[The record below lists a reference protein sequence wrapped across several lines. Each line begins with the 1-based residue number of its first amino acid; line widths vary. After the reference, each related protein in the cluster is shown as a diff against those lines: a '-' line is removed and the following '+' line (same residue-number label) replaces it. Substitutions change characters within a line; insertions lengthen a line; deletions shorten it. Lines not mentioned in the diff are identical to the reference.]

1 MQNNQRDEKIY
12 RADIAAWYNI
22 TERCLRDR
30 MQKTQVHITNR
41 VLTDD
46 DIRTILKAIG
56 KPQCFPPDLYNR
68 FFGENV
74 T

>member
-1 MQNNQRDEKIY
+1 MQNNQKDEKIY

-30 MQKTQVHITNR
+30 MQKAQVHIVNR

-46 DIRTILKAIG
+46 DIRVILKNLG
-56 KPQCFPPDLYNR
+56 KPQSFPLDLYNR
-68 FFGENV
+68 FLSDNV